1 MLSDEV
7 AEGADLDGL
16 RAMHVRF
23 EDERP
28 AWRDRIEALYLTR
41 VVLQTFAAEP
51 RGRVARVSPGEPMHL
66 RELEGNLGW
75 ILDWH
80 GVVTAG
86 ETVYGPAPLELGP
99 PITSEMFRAAVATYL
114 SELSQTV
121 RENTVAYVPVQQ
133 GYIVASVCRALY
145 SLATGEQTSK
155 EHAVEWLAQ
164 QRPDLADYLWSSY
177 ATYRAD
183 VRGPHQR
190 LIRFVDEVA
199 WQASAS
205 DGGSRAR

>member
-1 MLSDEV
+1 VLSDDV
-7 AEGADLDGL
+7 AEGADLDAL
-16 RAMHVRF
+16 RAMHGRF

-28 AWRDRIEALYLTR
+28 AWRDRIETLYVGR
-41 VVLQTFAAEP
+41 AVLQTFAAEP
-51 RGRVARVSPGEPMHL
+51 RGRVARVSPGEPMRH
-66 RELEGNLGW
+66 RELDGNLGW
-75 ILDWH
+75 LLDWH

-86 ETVYGPAPLELGP
+86 ETVYGRPPLELGP
-99 PITSEMFRAAVATYL
+99 PITREMFRAAVATHL

-155 EHAVEWLAQ
+155 ERAVAWLAQ

-183 VRGPHQR
+183 VRGPHER
-190 LIRFVDEVA
+190 LIQFVDEA
-199 WQASAS
+199 NSQALN
-205 DGGSRAR
+205 